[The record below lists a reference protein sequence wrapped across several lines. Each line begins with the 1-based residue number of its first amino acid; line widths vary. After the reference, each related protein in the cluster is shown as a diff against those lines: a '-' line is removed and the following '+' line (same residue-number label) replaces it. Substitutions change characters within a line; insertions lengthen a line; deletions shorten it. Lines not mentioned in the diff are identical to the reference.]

1 MRVTVSHNKPKEDL
15 KRAVDRS
22 LDDLFRGISILPF
35 EIVNERRSWAGD
47 TLTFS
52 FTAKMGVLSSPMNG
66 FVEVTSRDITV
77 EIDLGLLERLL
88 SARGARASVEE
99 RVRGLLT

>member
-1 MRVTVSHNKPKEDL
+1 V

-35 EIVNERRSWAGD
+35 EIVNEQRSWAGER
-47 TLTFS
+47 LTFS
-52 FTAKMGVLSSPMNG
+52 FTAKMGFLSSPMKG
-66 FVEVTSRDITV
+66 FVEVTDHDITV
-77 EIDLGLLERLL
+77 DLDLGLLEKLL
-88 SARGARASVEE
+88 STRGAHASVEE